1 MGLALGLA
9 SSLVWGTADFLG
21 GLYTRRLTLAP
32 VAVGS
37 QIAGLVALLIAAVFI
52 GDIEGRALEIGL
64 AAGACGA
71 VGLSAFYRALATGTI
86 SIVSPVSACGALVPV
101 GLALATGERPG
112 ALALAGSAAGL
123 AGAVLASVHEI
134 RGDHPAARSSIGLA
148 LLAALGIGGFL
159 WFLGRAADGGHTLS
173 ALLGARLGSLA
184 LLSLGVALTRS
195 SIAVPLSE
203 VPAIALIGLLD
214 TAANGLFAVAIQHG
228 YITVVSVLG
237 SSTRST
243 SSWPTSSWASASR
256 AAEFGVALVLAGV
269 GWWPPRRRSRWRGP
283 GSNQRHRD
291 FQSRALPT
299 ELPRRGRDSIG
310 TQNERPPGRCYRSS
324 EAARLPR
331 IPAHP
336 ERWVKQF
343 ARAGWARTP
352 HRSCRRPGRPLTRPR
367 CRGSRPPRA
376 APKSRHTAR
385 ARRDPRR

>member
-21 GLYTRRLTLAP
+21 GVYTRRLTLAP

-37 QIAGLVALLIAAVFI
+37 QIAGLVALLIAGVFI

-101 GLALATGERPG
+101 GLALAMGERPG

-148 LLAALGIGGFL
+148 LVAALGIGGFL

-184 LLSLGVALTRS
+184 LLSIGVALTRS

-237 SSTRST
+237 SEYPVVTVMLAHVFLGERITR
-243 SSWPTSSWASASR
+243 PQK
-256 AAEFGVALVLAGV
+256 FGVALVLAGV
-269 GWWPPRRRSRWRGP
+269 GMV
-283 GSNQRHRD
+283 
-291 FQSRALPT
+291 
-299 ELPRRGRDSIG
+299 
-310 TQNERPPGRCYRSS
+310 
-324 EAARLPR
+324 AA
-331 IPAHP
+331 A
-336 ERWVKQF
+336 
-343 ARAGWARTP
+343 
-352 HRSCRRPGRPLTRPR
+352 
-367 CRGSRPPRA
+367 
-376 APKSRHTAR
+376 
-385 ARRDPRR
+385 